1 MAVVRHADADSF
13 LAAAAPVIARSA
25 ASEAFVTAWALGYK
39 RKPPPADERQYLAT
53 AAQDGAVALAM
64 QSVGGPVVI
73 EDSDP
78 AAAAEIADDL
88 AGDWP
93 ALSGVVGSL
102 TACEAFAR
110 RWRERTGRVHAL
122 RLHLRHHMLTA
133 VADVADP
140 GGAMRAA
147 SPDDIDWL
155 IESQLAFIDEVDVPD
170 DPARV
175 RRVVPQ
181 RLADDRFRLWE
192 HGGIVAYAG
201 WTDAG
206 PTAARVAPV
215 YTPPAFRKRG
225 YATAL
230 VAGLSRELLTRGKA
244 RLFLV
249 TDAANPTSNAIYA
262 RVGYRPL
269 VDFYHFDLVAPS

>member
-1 MAVVRHADADSF
+1 MPLVRHADADTF
-13 LAAAAPVIARSA
+13 LAAAAPVTARSA
-25 ASEAFVTAWALGYK
+25 ASEAFVTAWALGQK
-39 RKPPPADERQYLAT
+39 RIPPPSTERHYLAT
-53 AAQDGAVALAM
+53 VDGDDGAGLAM
-64 QSVGGPVVI
+64 QSAVGPAVI

-78 AAAAEIADDL
+78 GAAAMLADDL
-88 AGDWP
+88 ADDWP
-93 ALSGVVGSL
+93 TLGGVVGSL